1 MSDVGTLVRR
11 NVEYANLLCRVLDPR
26 DSETKQR
33 DVSYVGAAFEPD
45 CVDCDCLTCG
55 RIRIYVRPVSST
67 TVDVAAGAGIEQ
79 AWEVTTWAA
88 VEHLDRILWN
98 SVLYEVVTEPAHIYS
113 VNWYR
118 YRTFIMKRL
127 M

>member
-1 MSDVGTLVRR
+1 VSDVGTLVRR
-11 NVEYANLLCRVLDPR
+11 NVEYANLLCRAFGDR
-26 DSETKQR
+26 DAETYQR
-33 DVSYVGAAFEPD
+33 SVSYVGAAFDPA

-55 RIRIYVRPVSST
+55 RIRIYVRPASSNIIET
-67 TVDVAAGAGIEQ
+67 ATGTGIEQ

-98 SVLYEVVTEPAHIYS
+98 GVLYEVITEPAHIYS

-127 M
+127 A

>member
-1 MSDVGTLVRR
+1 LSDVGTLVRR
-11 NVEYANLLCRVLDPR
+11 NVEYANLLCRALGDR

-33 DVSYVGAAFEPD
+33 EVSYIGAAFESD

-55 RIRIYVRPVSST
+55 RIRIYVRPVSSD
-67 TVDVAAGAGIEQ
+67 TVEIAAGAGTEQ
-79 AWEVTTWAA
+79 TWEVTTWAA

-98 SVLYEVVTEPAHIYS
+98 GVLYEVITEPAHIYS

-127 M
+127 V